1 MVAVGFPEAGCV
13 GIHEACVVFCQLLVY
28 GKCMTRTN
36 IDIDDR
42 ACTEIMRRY
51 QFETKREAV
60 NFALQTLAS
69 EAMTLE
75 EAALASVG
83 AVGKATLTRCVLTV
97 RRDIDRH
104 VGMDRVS

>member
-1 MVAVGFPEAGCV
+1 MVAVDFPEAGCV
-13 GIHEACVVFCQLLVY
+13 GIHEACAVFCQLLVY

-75 EAALASVG
+75 EARWLRGSG
-83 AVGKATLTRCVLTV
+83 WEGDLDSMRS
-97 RRDIDRH
+97 D
-104 VGMDRVS
+104 GSS